1 MEAITQER
9 TSKPSG
15 TPPAR
20 FKVQPTANEH
30 FAWLNTRFSIERTL
44 MAWLRT
50 STALI
55 AFGFT
60 IVQVIER
67 LQKQGADKPVLVPH
81 APRDLGL
88 LLIGAGVVGSIIA
101 LSQYRQLVRYMWH
114 GEFRAIAGM
123 QARPYN
129 SPLIAMTIL
138 IMAIGIAAFA
148 TVLFRLS

>member
-1 MEAITQER
+1 
-9 TSKPSG
+9 
-15 TPPAR
+15 
-20 FKVQPTANEH
+20 
-30 FAWLNTRFSIERTL
+30 
-44 MAWLRT
+44 
-50 STALI
+50 
-55 AFGFT
+55 
-60 IVQVIER
+60 
-67 LQKQGADKPVLVPH
+67 
-81 APRDLGL
+81 L